1 MDDHSV
7 DTIFVAIPALNERFT
22 QVTIQD
28 AYEKAKYP
36 SKVFFGIFNQK
47 TNESKFE
54 DFSEYPNVRCANVSY
69 EEPLGV
75 GLARLACATLHNDE
89 KYFLQID
96 AHTIFAKDWDSIL
109 VENIKELKKYCDKPL
124 ISQSISWHGEEAYF
138 DPEKKYIN
146 NFMGEKAYP
155 LSARED
161 GLSTHV
167 DESREGEEKIFGK
180 YLEHYL
186 CYAGG
191 GLFGDSKFLYEI
203 SYDPFI
209 LFCPEQELT
218 ALRASTRGYRFF
230 SSDKTVISTLG
241 KHPENGFTKEKYP
254 DDRLFT
260 FNGVLEG
267 KKIYGNFG
275 YDYLYG
281 KKFGFWGAE
290 NKKKYDEYVRISNN
304 HFEENDKKYQN
315 LKKEN

>member
-167 DESREGEEKIFGK
+167 DESREDEEKIFGK

-290 NKKKYDEYVRISNN
+290 NKEKYDEYVKISNN

>member
-167 DESREGEEKIFGK
+167 DESREDEEKIFGK

-290 NKKKYDEYVRISNN
+290 NKEKYDEYVKI
-304 HFEENDKKYQN
+304 
-315 LKKEN
+315 

>member
-75 GLARLACATLHNDE
+75 GLARLACATLYNDE
-89 KYFLQID
+89 EYFLQID

-109 VENIKELKKYCDKPL
+109 VKDIKELKKYCDKPL
-124 ISQSISWHGEEAYF
+124 ISQSVSWHGEEAYS
-138 DPEKKYIN
+138 DPDKKYIN
-146 NFMGEKAYP
+146 NFIGEKAYP

-161 GLSTHV
+161 GLSTDTDV
-167 DESREGEEKIFGK
+167 TRENEEKIFGK

-186 CYAGG
+186 CYGGG

-203 SYDPFI
+203 SYNPFI
-209 LFCPEQELT
+209 PFASDQEVI

-254 DDRLFT
+254 DDRLFA

-267 KKIYGNFG
+267 KKKYGNFG

-290 NKKKYDEYVRISNN
+290 NKEKYDEYVKMSNN

>member
-1 MDDHSV
+1 MDENNI
-7 DTIFVAIPALNERFT
+7 DTIFVAIPALNEYFT
-22 QVTIQD
+22 DITIQD
-28 AYEKAKYP
+28 AYKKAKYP
-36 SKVFFGIFNQK
+36 SNIFFGIFNQK
-47 TNESKFE
+47 TKGYKFE
-54 DFSEYPNVRCANVSY
+54 DFSKYPNVRCVNVSY
-69 EEPLGV
+69 EEPLGL
-75 GLARLACATLHNDE
+75 GFARLACSMLHNNE

-96 AHTIFAKDWDSIL
+96 AHTIFVKDWDSIL
-109 VENIKELKKYCDKPL
+109 VESLKELKKYCDKPL

-167 DESREGEEKIFGK
+167 DESREDEEKIFGK

-186 CYAGG
+186 CYGGG
-191 GLFGDSKFLYEI
+191 GLFGDSKFLHEI
-203 SYDPFI
+203 SYNPFI

-230 SSDKTVISTLG
+230 SSDKTIISTLG
-241 KHPENGFTKEKYP
+241 KHPENGFTKEKYS
-254 DDRLFT
+254 DDRLFA
-260 FNGVLEG
+260 FNGVLEA

-290 NKKKYDEYVRISNN
+290 NKEKYDEYVKISNN
-304 HFEENDKKYQN
+304 YFEENDKKYQN

>member
-167 DESREGEEKIFGK
+167 DKSREDEEKIFGK

-186 CYAGG
+186 CYGGG
-191 GLFGDSKFLYEI
+191 GLFGDSKFLHEI
-203 SYDPFI
+203 SYNPFI

-230 SSDKTVISTLG
+230 SSDKTIISTLG
-241 KHPENGFTKEKYP
+241 KHPENGFTKEKYS
-254 DDRLFT
+254 DDRLFA
-260 FNGVLEG
+260 FNGVLEA

-290 NKKKYDEYVRISNN
+290 NKEKYDEYVRISNN

>member
-75 GLARLACATLHNDE
+75 GLARLACATLYNDE
-89 KYFLQID
+89 EYFLQID

-109 VENIKELKKYCDKPL
+109 VKDIKELKKYCDKPL
-124 ISQSISWHGEEAYF
+124 ISQSVSWHGEEAYS
-138 DPEKKYIN
+138 DPDKKYIN

-161 GLSTHV
+161 GLSTDTDV
-167 DESREGEEKIFGK
+167 TRENEEKIFGK

-209 LFCPEQELT
+209 HFCPEQELT

-254 DDRLFT
+254 DDRLFA

-267 KKIYGNFG
+267 KKKYGNFG

-290 NKKKYDEYVRISNN
+290 NKEKYDEYVKMSNN